1 MLHAFHNDALGKLIL
16 RLSVAGLMLLHG
28 VAKLLNPGSL
38 TWIGDTLAGQ
48 GLPSF
53 LAYGVLLGEV
63 VAPLMALIG
72 WQTRIAGL
80 LMAANMVVAI
90 FLAHMHQLTEL
101 TSSGGWALELQGLYL
116 FGAVALVFLGSGRM
130 AWRPD

>member
-1 MLHAFHNDALGKLIL
+1 MLQALHNDALGKLIL
-16 RLSVAGLMLLHG
+16 RLSVAGLILLHG
-28 VAKLLNPGSL
+28 IAKLLNPGSL
-38 TWIGDTLAGQ
+38 TWISDTLAGQ

-63 VAPLMALIG
+63 VAPVMAIIG
-72 WQTRIAGL
+72 WQTRVAGL

-90 FLAHMHQLTEL
+90 ALAHSHEL
-101 TSSGGWALELQGLYL
+101 FTLGNSGGWALELQGLFL
-116 FGAVALVFLGSGRM
+116 FGAVAIVFLGSGRM

>member
-1 MLHAFHNDALGKLIL
+1 MLHALHNDALGKLIL

>member
-1 MLHAFHNDALGKLIL
+1 MLHALHNDALGKLIL
-16 RLSVAGLMLLHG
+16 RLSVAGLMLFHG

>member
-1 MLHAFHNDALGKLIL
+1 MLRALHNDAIGKLIL
-16 RLSVAGLMLLHG
+16 RLSVAGLLLPHG
-28 VAKLLNPGSL
+28 LTKLLNPGSL
-38 TWIGDTLAGQ
+38 TAIGNILAGQ
-48 GLPSF
+48 DLPTV
-53 LAYGVLLGEV
+53 LAYGVLIGEV

-72 WQTRIAGL
+72 WRSRVAGL

-90 FLAHMHQLTEL
+90 FLVHLGEL
-101 TSSGGWALELQGLYL
+101 TAFKVNGGWALELQGFFL

>member
-1 MLHAFHNDALGKLIL
+1 MLRALHNDAIGKLIL
-16 RLSVAGLMLLHG
+16 RLTVAGLLLPHG
-28 VAKLLNPGSL
+28 LNKLLNPGSL
-38 TWIGDTLAGQ
+38 TGIGNTLAGQ
-48 GLPSF
+48 DLPTV
-53 LAYGVLLGEV
+53 LAYGVLIGEV

-72 WQTRIAGL
+72 WRSRVAGV

-90 FLAHMHQLTEL
+90 FLVHLGEL
-101 TSSGGWALELQGLYL
+101 TAVKVNGGWALELQGFFL